1 MFCARGRL
9 LGSAYD
15 PQAVASEDLVQCPLP
30 ADTRACATATD
41 LAQCTSVGVAYCLSG
56 QSVRSL
62 EVGHMSREG
71 ECRRS
76 SIASLLIS
84 RITRL
89 TQHTHSRPIPRS
101 KRSVQ
106 LSSARALDTR
116 SCGQP
121 CGLGEQGPAAKA
133 RPTLAAEPGPSWPSS
148 SRLLRLV
155 LGCSVC
161 PRRKP

>member
-1 MFCARGRL
+1 MRTGRRPATAGTDKWRMTTLQILDHRSGHARAAQTWPAASGHLFCARGRL

-56 QSVRSL
+56 RDVRSL

-76 SIASLLIS
+76 STASLLIS

-89 TQHTHSRPIPRS
+89 TQHTHSRPIP
-101 KRSVQ
+101 
-106 LSSARALDTR
+106 
-116 SCGQP
+116 
-121 CGLGEQGPAAKA
+121 GLNVAYS
-133 RPTLAAEPGPSWPSS
+133 LA
-148 SRLLRLV
+148 RLV
-155 LGCSVC
+155 LSTLGHADSHAD
-161 PRRKP
+161 